1 MLAKSLK
8 SVALTTNACRTFS
21 YDVRE
26 IKLLEMEFKR
36 KLNVLKMAT
45 DQKEFNYEQPEMIYD
60 KKTGDV

>member
-45 DQKEFNYEQPEMIYD
+45 DQKEFNYE
-60 KKTGDV
+60 